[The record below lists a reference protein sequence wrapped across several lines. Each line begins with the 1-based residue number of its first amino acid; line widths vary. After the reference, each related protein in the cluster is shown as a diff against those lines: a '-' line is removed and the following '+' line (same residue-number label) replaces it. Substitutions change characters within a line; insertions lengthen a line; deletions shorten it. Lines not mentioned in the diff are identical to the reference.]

1 MAGFPGWIRRAGI
14 GLAAIWVSLGLG
26 GCGHLHFH
34 VGTAHHTLRKFR
46 SGQCRPGDPLDGV
59 YLPLRLHV
67 KKRCVTVS
75 GRVDCIRH
83 EPDGDVHIELH
94 LSRAYRHLLT
104 PANSYQR
111 CRGHSGPNLVVEII
125 PQNGELP
132 FPDNSA
138 SRAGFATPKAP
149 KAGQHVKVTGPYVW
163 DTNALHDLVYSGKN
177 VANWAEIHPAW
188 NISVA
193 RRAT

>member
-1 MAGFPGWIRRAGI
+1 MAGSRSWIRRAGI
-14 GLAAIWVSLGLG
+14 GLAAIVMSLGLG

-34 VGTAHHTLRKFR
+34 VGTAHHRLHKFR

-59 YLPLRLHV
+59 YLPFRLHV
-67 KKRCVTVS
+67 RKACVTAS
-75 GRVDCIRH
+75 GRVDCVRR

-104 PANSYQR
+104 AANAYQR
-111 CRGHSGPNLVVEII
+111 CPGHAGPHLVVEII

-138 SRAGFATPKAP
+138 SRAGFVTPKAP
-149 KAGQHVKVTGPYVW
+149 RPGQRIKVTGPYVW
-163 DTNALHDLVYSGKN
+163 DTNALHDLIYPGRK

-188 NISVA
+188 NITVI
-193 RRAT
+193 RRAA